1 MESPATSL
9 TVVDKDAPVFEG
21 TLSAVQEDKGYSASL
36 SGVAATDN
44 SGVVKYLLELV
55 DENGNT
61 VSSVESTTRPEKVND
76 LAAYIGRTM
85 TVRITAYDKTGNS
98 SSVSADLAVKDVTQP
113 EEVVVDS
120 IVQSNGYDFK
130 VVVSGRDNVV
140 IEKFVLVFDGVEYT
154 QLASGNKAVFEF
166 SIGAD
171 KANTTVD
178 YRVTA
183 YDKAGNELT
192 LEGTQ
197 NVADYTAPEVTGA
210 FAVAQNDT
218 YGLEVTAGEYKD
230 NSDVTKSYEI
240 YDGNTLVGTDLAA
253 DFSAYVGKTLTV
265 VETAKDAAGNVTK
278 QSATVTLA
286 DVTAPDT
293 ITVDSFVQASGYAF
307 TVTVNGRDNI
317 AIDKFVLTVNGQT
330 YEQLAANNQAVF
342 HFTGDASM
350 AGKNIEYTIVASD
363 KAGNSSTKTDVFVLP
378 VADTTAPVIHS
389 TSIVQKKADA
399 TESGFGFEIA
409 IAATDNL
416 TALENMTFTVKV
428 YSQNG
433 ANEAAMYTFE
443 GLKYDTAIG
452 GVKIE
457 LPKVPYDTQFWYTI
471 SAVDKAGNST
481 TTDFVAFT
489 AAGEMGDAGNPEK
502 VFTGAQEFS
511 QATTV
516 LSGYLDAYKDSDN
529 FKLTTDIAGVNT
541 LTISGVGAGEK
552 AKITIVNADGKKKSY
567 TVTEKN
573 KTWVINNVLM
583 AAGTSTITIES
594 TSKKMNVA
602 DYEINVNTT
611 FFGESK
617 YNTPDSANT
626 EFFATGDE
634 SRTNTTTDWV
644 GYGDA
649 KDYYKIT
656 SDHAGSYNIN
666 LQATTGKVKVYFL
679 NESGK
684 TIKSKTIA
692 AGKSGEIANV
702 LYYSKNPVNGQNVSY
717 IAVESGDKGKGKQ
730 NGSYTLTVTENVFSK
745 GDNGAVRNFGAVGRS
760 ETTMTDWLGYG
771 DSQDVFKFTADNT
784 GILSL
789 DVSKFGEDLD
799 LAKIKLKV
807 QDANGKTVAMS
818 KVKGSSIDTGFQ
830 YNSKKALIAGSEY
843 TVTLSISNEKK
854 YKADYSLGLTIV

>member
-1 MESPATSL
+1 M
-9 TVVDKDAPVFEG
+9 
-21 TLSAVQEDKGYSASL
+21 
-36 SGVAATDN
+36 
-44 SGVVKYLLELV
+44 
-55 DENGNT
+55 
-61 VSSVESTTRPEKVND
+61 
-76 LAAYIGRTM
+76 
-85 TVRITAYDKTGNS
+85 
-98 SSVSADLAVKDVTQP
+98 
-113 EEVVVDS
+113 
-120 IVQSNGYDFK
+120 
-130 VVVSGRDNVV
+130 
-140 IEKFVLVFDGVEYT
+140 
-154 QLASGNKAVFEF
+154 
-166 SIGAD
+166 
-171 KANTTVD
+171 
-178 YRVTA
+178 
-183 YDKAGNELT
+183 
-192 LEGTQ
+192 
-197 NVADYTAPEVTGA
+197 
-210 FAVAQNDT
+210 
-218 YGLEVTAGEYKD
+218 
-230 NSDVTKSYEI
+230 
-240 YDGNTLVGTDLAA
+240 
-253 DFSAYVGKTLTV
+253 
-265 VETAKDAAGNVTK
+265 
-278 QSATVTLA
+278 
-286 DVTAPDT
+286 
-293 ITVDSFVQASGYAF
+293 
-307 TVTVNGRDNI
+307 
-317 AIDKFVLTVNGQT
+317 VNGQT
-330 YEQLAANNQAVF
+330 YTQSATNNQAVF
-342 HFTGDASM
+342 KFTGDASM
-350 AGKNIEYTIVASD
+350 AGKYIEYTIVASD
-363 KAGNSSTKTDVFVLP
+363 KAGNSLTKTDVYDLSP
-378 VADTTAPVIHS
+378 VADTTSPVIHS

-457 LPKVPYDTQFWYTI
+457 LPKVSYDTQFWYTI
-471 SAVDKAGNST
+471 SAIDGEGNSS

-489 AAGEMGDAGNPEK
+489 AAGEMGDASNPEK

-516 LSGYLDAYKDSDN
+516 LSGYLGAYKDSDN

-573 KTWVINNVLM
+573 KTWVINDVLM

-594 TSKKMNVA
+594 LNKKMNVA

-626 EFFATGDE
+626 KFFATGDE

-656 SDHAGSYNIN
+656 SDHAGSYTIN

-692 AGKSGEIANV
+692 AGKAGEIANV
-702 LYYSKNPVNGQNVSY
+702 LYYSKNPINGQNVSY

-745 GDNGAVRNFGAVGRS
+745 GDNGAVRDFGAVGGG

-771 DSQDVFKFTADNT
+771 DAQDVFKFTADSN

-789 DVSKFGEDLD
+789 DISKFGEDINLD
-799 LAKIKLKV
+799 KIKLKV

-830 YNSKKALIAGSEY
+830 YNSKKSLIAGSEY

-854 YKADYSLGLTIV
+854 YKADYSLGLAIV